1 MVINDDRCSHWNR
14 SNYGIRDV
22 EQLIHG
28 RCTPVKSQECTTT
41 DVQACT
47 TIKTTV
53 RDHLI
58 FVVVAVVHV
67 VLVVVDV
74 QACVII
80 FSRMI

>member
-1 MVINDDRCSHWNR
+1 MHDRCTS
-14 SNYGIRDV
+14 
-22 EQLIHG
+22 
-28 RCTPVKSQECTTT
+28 VKSQECTTT

-53 RDHLI
+53 CNHLI
-58 FVVVAVVHV
+58 FVVAAVVHV

-74 QACVII
+74 HACVII

>member
-1 MVINDDRCSHWNR
+1 M
-14 SNYGIRDV
+14 
-22 EQLIHG
+22 HG
-28 RCTPVKSQECTTT
+28 RCTSVKSQECTTT

-53 RDHLI
+53 RNHLI

-74 QACVII
+74 QAN
-80 FSRMI
+80 RLQ